1 MTLPEQCINTW
12 LSRRPDGSLRYPLTV
27 RAHLELIMKLAPHA
41 LSEAE
46 VERLNKIHWNQKTLT
61 K

>member
-46 VERLNKIHWNQKTLT
+46 VERLNKIQ
-61 K
+61 